1 MDVVYHFASNGTL
14 LHSWGKN
21 TVFLLPH
28 GITVDKDHI
37 WLTDVGSH
45 QIYKFTKVSNF
56 ILLRQKFC
64 RFTQFPSQIQA
75 RMFDDSKLN
84 VKHTI
89 ILRKVNDL
97 STGSIRSTKVYDPP
111 K

>member
-1 MDVVYHFASNGTL
+1 MEYQVFHRGDRTWDAYTFEYNSDIIQNQQPIEMDVVYHFASNGTL

-45 QIYKFTKVSNF
+45 QIYKFTKVRISPVFTVILPVF
-56 ILLRQKFC
+56 IFFP
-64 RFTQFPSQIQA
+64 RF
-75 RMFDDSKLN
+75 
-84 VKHTI
+84 
-89 ILRKVNDL
+89 
-97 STGSIRSTKVYDPP
+97 
-111 K
+111 

>member
-1 MDVVYHFASNGTL
+1 MENKVKFENGLHPSDRTWDPYTFKYGSDIINNQKPIESDVVYHFASNGTL

-56 ILLRQKFC
+56 IFLPVYNIFH
-64 RFTQFPSQIQA
+64 RFEYRF
-75 RMFDDSKLN
+75 
-84 VKHTI
+84 
-89 ILRKVNDL
+89 
-97 STGSIRSTKVYDPP
+97 
-111 K
+111 